1 MNPERIARNDA
12 TFRKANESI
21 AVAARQLVPDERV
34 PFICECADP
43 DCREIVRLTLTQYE
57 GVRSDPARFVTAPG
71 HEEGE
76 HASVVEAA
84 DGYVVVQKRGE
95 AGAVAA
101 ELDPRSG

>member
-1 MNPERIARNDA
+1 VDAERIARNDA

-21 AVAARQLVPDERV
+21 AGAARQLVPDDRV

-43 DCREIVRLTLTQYE
+43 DCREIVQLTLAEYE
-57 GVRSDPARFVTAPG
+57 GVRSHPVRFVTASG

-76 HASVVEAA
+76 HATVVETG
-84 DGYVVVQKRGE
+84 DGYVVVQKKGE